1 MSMSDYLEEKLI
13 NHTYGG
19 TAFTQPSTW
28 YIALF
33 ETDPTDAGGGT
44 ELSGGGYARQSF
56 TPAIGASPTFV
67 ASNNADVVFPTATSD
82 WNTINYVAVFDA
94 STGGNMLDYGAI
106 TTPRTVLTDGVFK
119 VLAGDLQIQ
128 YT

>member
-1 MSMSDYLEEKLI
+1 MGMSDYLEEKLI

-28 YIALF
+28 YVALF
-33 ETDPTDAGGGT
+33 NTDPTDTGGGT
-44 ELSGGGYARQSF
+44 ELTGGGYARQAVTF
-56 TPAIGASPTFV
+56 TIGGSPTFV
-67 ASNNADVVFPTATSD
+67 ASNSADVTFPTATAD
-82 WNTINYVAVFDA
+82 WSTINYVAIFDA
-94 STGGNMLDYGAI
+94 STAGNMLDYGAI

-119 VLAGDLQIQ
+119 ILAGDLDIQ